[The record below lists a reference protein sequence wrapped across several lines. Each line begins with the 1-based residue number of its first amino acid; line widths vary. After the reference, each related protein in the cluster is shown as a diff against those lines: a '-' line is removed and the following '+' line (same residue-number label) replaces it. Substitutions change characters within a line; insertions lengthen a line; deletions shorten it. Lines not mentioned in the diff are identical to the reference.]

1 MATRASNPVSRDQ
14 SGRVKFIHM
23 DKVMFPVPGYTKG
36 DVLEFYR
43 KIAPWLLPHLRD
55 RPVTVERLPD
65 GLVPGAK
72 RFWQKNIPSF
82 YPDWMQRITLPTQE
96 GTKVTY
102 ALVNDLDTLLYLVN
116 QGALTFH
123 VWLSRVGSLK
133 TPDYVLFDLDLGKA
147 EFQDEVKIALHLRE
161 LLSQRKAEAYV
172 KTSGKSGL
180 HVLTPW
186 KSRGGYDAARA
197 WAMEI
202 AEQAVRDLPNLATVD
217 RLKSERHAHVYMDVI
232 QNAEG
237 HHVVPPYVLRAV
249 PEATVST
256 PLKWDELTA
265 RLNPKAF
272 TMPAVLRRITS
283 QKHDLMQGLAP

>member
-1 MATRASNPVSRDQ
+1 VATRSSKVGIRDSSN
-14 SGRVKFIHM
+14 KFEFIHT

-43 KIAPWLLPHLRD
+43 KVAPLLLPHLRD

-65 GLVPGAK
+65 GLVPGGK
-72 RFWQKNIPSF
+72 RFWQKNIPSY
-82 YPDWMQRITLPTQE
+82 YPDWIPRIKLPTQE

-102 ALVNDLDTLLYLVN
+102 ALVNGLDTLLYLVN

-123 VWLSRVGSLK
+123 VWLSRIGSLK
-133 TPDYVLFDLDLGKA
+133 MPDYVLFDLDLGQAK
-147 EFQDEVKIALHLRE
+147 FFDEVKIALHLRD

-172 KTSGKSGL
+172 KTSGKTGL

-186 KSRGGYDAARA
+186 KGSGGYDAARA
-197 WAMEI
+197 WAMQI
-202 AEQAVRDLPNLATVD
+202 AQQVVRDLPDLATVE
-217 RLKSERHAHVYMDVI
+217 RLKGKRRGRVYIDVI
-232 QNAEG
+232 QNAMG

-256 PLKWDELTA
+256 PLEWDELTA
-265 RLNPKAF
+265 RLNPKTF

-283 QKHDLMQGLAP
+283 QKHDLMQALAW

>member
-1 MATRASNPVSRDQ
+1 MATRSSKVGIGGNS
-14 SGRVKFIHM
+14 KKFEFIHI

-43 KIAPWLLPHLRD
+43 KIAPLLLPHLRD

-65 GLVPGAK
+65 GVVPGGK
-72 RFWQKNIPSF
+72 RFWQKNIPSY
-82 YPDWMQRITLPTQE
+82 YPDWVPRIKLPTQE

-123 VWLSRVGSLK
+123 VWLSRIGSLK
-133 TPDYVLFDLDLGKA
+133 MPDYVLFDLDLGEAKFLA
-147 EFQDEVKIALHLRE
+147 EVRIALHLRD

-172 KTSGKSGL
+172 KTSGKTGL

-186 KSRGGYDAARA
+186 KGNGDYDAARA
-197 WAMEI
+197 WAMQI
-202 AEQAVRDLPNLATVD
+202 AQQVVRDLPDLATVD
-217 RLKSERHAHVYMDVI
+217 RLKDERRAHVYIDVI
-232 QNAEG
+232 QNAMG

-256 PLKWDELTA
+256 PLGWDELTA
-265 RLNPKAF
+265 RLNPKTF
-272 TMPAVLRRITS
+272 TMSAVLRRITG
-283 QKHDLMQGLAP
+283 QKHDLMQALTS

>member
-1 MATRASNPVSRDQ
+1 MATRSSKVGIGDNSN
-14 SGRVKFIHM
+14 KFEFIHT

-43 KIAPWLLPHLRD
+43 KIAPLLLPHLRD

-65 GLVPGAK
+65 GVVPGAK
-72 RFWQKNIPSF
+72 RFWQKNIPSY
-82 YPDWMQRITLPTQE
+82 YPNWVPRIKLPTQE

-123 VWLSRVGSLK
+123 VWLSRIGSLK
-133 TPDYVLFDLDLGKA
+133 MPDYVLFDLDLGEA
-147 EFQDEVKIALHLRE
+147 TFFDEVKIALHLHD

-172 KTSGKSGL
+172 KTSGKTGL

-186 KSRGGYDAARA
+186 KGNGGYDAARA
-197 WAMEI
+197 WAMQI
-202 AEQAVRDLPNLATVD
+202 AQQVVRDLPDLATVE
-217 RLKSERHAHVYMDVI
+217 RLKGERRGRVYVDVI
-232 QNAEG
+232 QNAMG
-237 HHVVPPYVLRAV
+237 HHAVPPYVLRAV

-256 PLKWDELTA
+256 PLEWDELTA
-265 RLNPKAF
+265 RLNPKTF
-272 TMPAVLRRITS
+272 TMPAVLRRVAKE
-283 QKHDLMQGLAP
+283 KHDLMQGLAS